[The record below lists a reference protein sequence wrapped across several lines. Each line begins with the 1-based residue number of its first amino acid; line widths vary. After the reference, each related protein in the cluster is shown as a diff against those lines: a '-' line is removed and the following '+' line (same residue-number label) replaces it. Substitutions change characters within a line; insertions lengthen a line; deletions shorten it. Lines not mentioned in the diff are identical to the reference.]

1 MHFKVLAKKS
11 QERFLFRTIIILCW
25 RSLESTF
32 YHLFTK
38 TIILISL
45 IFDSS
50 VLMFA
55 LCFQIHLVMLISKN
69 EWYVA
74 CQSFSNSQSIQAV
87 ILTWGC
93 LVEIYVSFDLFYLF
107 PLKLVCKCLKSK
119 LWTYM
124 LMYLEFSCLKLT
136 VQLSTIWTC

>member
-93 LVEIYVSFDLFYLF
+93 LVEIYVSFDLFT
-107 PLKLVCKCLKSK
+107 LKLVCKCLKSK
-119 LWTYM
+119 LWNLYVNVPR
-124 LMYLEFSCLKLT
+124 EFSCLKLT